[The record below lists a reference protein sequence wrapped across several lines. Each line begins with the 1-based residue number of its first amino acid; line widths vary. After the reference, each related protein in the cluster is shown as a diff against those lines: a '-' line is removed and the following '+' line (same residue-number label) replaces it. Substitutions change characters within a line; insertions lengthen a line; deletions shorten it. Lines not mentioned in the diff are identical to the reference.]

1 MTTVNKKLKK
11 TASGAITWSVIVTQI
26 LSPVSLSLIP
36 ANSFASSGNKDV
48 TQIYASDEH
57 ANKVASFAASAGQ
70 SLANNNASSFAVN
83 TLSTQ
88 ATKEVVDWLQ
98 QYGNARIK
106 LNVDD
111 SFSLKDSSFDFLY
124 PWLDTQDYVLF
135 SQTSLHRTD
144 DRNQTNIG
152 LGIRHFTPDNAML
165 GANVFYDYDLSR
177 SHSRAGFGVEYWRDY
192 FRLGVNTYFGL
203 SDWKNSRDIDDYL
216 ERPANGWDFSAEGW
230 LPAYPQL
237 GASIQFEKYYGK
249 NVGLFG
255 SDNLQE
261 NPYAVTGGI
270 SYTPVP
276 LIKFSAQHKQGQ
288 SNTHDTTFGVEFNYR
303 PGVSLAEQLSSDNVA
318 VMREV
323 QNRRY
328 DFVERNNNIVLEYKK
343 KHALKISLPE
353 SVQGEGESIIPVTLT
368 INNASGGIKSVQ
380 WNDSAFTAAGGKIS
394 GNGTSWQIT
403 LPAYKSEGVNSWN
416 VGATVQDNRGNV
428 SNYAVMNISVTDS
441 GVSTADSS
449 FTLDGDSSPTISA
462 DSQSTYPI
470 VLSLKD
476 SNGKALTGLAD
487 DIEMSVEF
495 TADSNSARQRE
506 TVTAPSLG
514 AVKEISAGVY
524 RSVLTAGS
532 QAGTVR
538 VTAKVQGKTFTLNI
552 KQAAI
557 TDSDVSTADSSFTL
571 DGDSSPTI
579 SADSQST
586 YPIVLSLKDSNGKAL
601 TGLADDIEMS
611 VEFTADSNSA
621 RQRETVTA
629 PSLGAVEEISA
640 GVYRSVLTAGSQAG
654 TVRVTAKVQ
663 GKTFTLNIKQA
674 AITDSDVSTADS
686 SFTLDGDSSPTIS
699 ADSQSTYPI
708 VLSLKDSNG
717 KALTGLADDI
727 EMSVEFTA
735 DSNSARQRE
744 TVTAPSLGAVE
755 EISAGV
761 YRSVLAAGSQAGTV
775 RVTAKVQGKTFTLNI
790 KQAAI
795 TDSDVSTADSS
806 FTLDG
811 DSSPTISADSQST
824 YPIVLSLKDSNGK
837 ALTGLA
843 DDIEM
848 SVEFTADSNSA
859 RQRETVTAPSLGA
872 VEEISAGVYRSVLAA
887 GSQAGTVRVTAKVQ
901 GKTFTLSIKQ
911 TAATE
916 PDSEVSAV
924 LTAAPAEQVVGYN
937 INLQLAVKDS
947 QGNAITGDNTLSF
960 YALNQAEGVEFGTVT
975 EKDGVYSATVT
986 SKRAGK
992 ITIGVKSDSHDFSG
1006 VKKEITFIED
1016 RQQVTFSQF
1025 EASQNNALADG
1036 KQRNMVTVSL
1046 ADRFGNVVP
1055 GYAVT
1060 LSLPAG
1066 ITQVGGEHAVSTD
1079 ENGNAIFALI
1089 SSTPGSYVI
1098 TAHAGSQMSTE
1109 LTVTF
1114 ASNMTGASLSLTPES
1129 SSLISNIPANGK
1141 DAAVLDVQLTNTNAS
1156 VNGQKIQLIT
1166 SSEGLSVPTN
1176 IVTDSTGHVSVP
1188 LTTVKAGEYT
1198 VTARVTDGS
1207 HSVESGSVKLTF
1219 VPDVASAELN
1229 MSVSKQEIVA
1239 DGSENATVNIQLVDA
1254 NNNAFTGE
1262 VDLTIT
1268 PSTGASLTSSNLQ
1281 LDAHGQ
1287 ATTQFTASKSGQYT
1301 IQAEYVLDGKRIT
1314 ASQNIDA
1321 VTDVKGAVLEITS
1334 SASSAVVSD
1343 TNNLV
1348 FTLLLKSKS
1357 GEALSGRALNVK
1369 TSGPSKYG
1377 ALVVDKTTVTTDENG
1392 QATVSVHGRTVGSY
1406 KLTATLNELGSDV
1419 SAVKSF
1425 SLYADDANGVLTLTK
1440 DPGYETNDGSP
1451 VGIYARF
1458 VDHFG
1463 NPLSGTVEFSAGSED
1478 SPDSQ
1483 RVKMEPATVTLHW
1496 TGNAASEF
1504 STYESGYHWIKA
1516 KITNS
1521 KNTYEKTIRTYVVK
1535 LPEKDS

>member
-36 ANSFASSGNKDV
+36 ANSFASSDNKDV
-48 TQIYASDEH
+48 TQIYASDER
-57 ANKVASFAASAGQ
+57 ANKVASFAVSAGQ

-203 SDWKNSRDIDDYL
+203 SDWKDSRDIDDYL

-288 SNTHDTTFGVEFNYR
+288 SNVHDTTFGVEFNYR

-353 SVQGEGESIIPVTLT
+353 SVQGDGESIIPVTLT

-380 WNDSAFTAAGGKIS
+380 WNDSVFTAAGGKIS
-394 GNGTSWQIT
+394 GNGTSWQVT

-428 SNYAVMNISVTDS
+428 SNYAVMNISVINS

-449 FTLDGDSSPTISA
+449 FMLDGDSSPTISA
-462 DSQSTYPI
+462 DGQSTH
-470 VLSLKD
+470 
-476 SNGKALTGLAD
+476 
-487 DIEMSVEF
+487 
-495 TADSNSARQRE
+495 
-506 TVTAPSLG
+506 
-514 AVKEISAGVY
+514 
-524 RSVLTAGS
+524 
-532 QAGTVR
+532 
-538 VTAKVQGKTFTLNI
+538 
-552 KQAAI
+552 
-557 TDSDVSTADSSFTL
+557 
-571 DGDSSPTI
+571 
-579 SADSQST
+579 
-586 YPIVLSLKDSNGKAL
+586 PIVLSLKDSNGKAL

-654 TVRVTAKVQ
+654 TVRVTAKVK

-674 AITDSDVSTADS
+674 AVIDSDVSTADS

-699 ADSQSTYPI
+699 ADGQSTHPI

-761 YRSVLAAGSQAGTV
+761 YRSVLTAGSQAGTV
-775 RVTAKVQGKTFTLNI
+775 RVTAKVM
-790 KQAAI
+790 
-795 TDSDVSTADSS
+795 D
-806 FTLDG
+806 
-811 DSSPTISADSQST
+811 
-824 YPIVLSLKDSNGK
+824 
-837 ALTGLA
+837 
-843 DDIEM
+843 
-848 SVEFTADSNSA
+848 
-859 RQRETVTAPSLGA
+859 
-872 VEEISAGVYRSVLAA
+872 
-887 GSQAGTVRVTAKVQ
+887 
-901 GKTFTLSIKQ
+901 KTFTLSIKQ

-960 YALNQAEGVEFGTVT
+960 YALNQAEGVEFGAVT

-992 ITIGVKSDSHDFSG
+992 IRIGVKSGSHNFSG
-1006 VKKEITFIED
+1006 IEKEISFIED
-1016 RQQVTFSQF
+1016 RTQFAFSRI
-1025 EASQNNALADG
+1025 EASKNNALADG
-1036 KQRNMVTVSL
+1036 KQQNTVTVSL

-1066 ITQVGGEHAVSTD
+1066 VTQVGGEHAVSTD
-1079 ENGNAIFALI
+1079 ENGNAVFALI

-1098 TAHAGSQMSTE
+1098 KAHAGSQMSTE

-1114 ASNMTGASLSLTPES
+1114 ASNMIGASLSLTPGN

-1141 DAAVLDVQLTNTNAS
+1141 DAAVLNVQLTNTNAS

-1188 LTTVKAGEYT
+1188 LTTVRAGEYT
-1198 VTARVTDGS
+1198 VAARVTDGS

-1219 VPDVASAELN
+1219 VPDAASAELT
-1229 MSVSKQEIVA
+1229 MSTSKQQIVA
-1239 DGSENATVNIQLVDA
+1239 DGSESATVDIQLVDA
-1254 NNNAFTGE
+1254 NNNAFTGD
-1262 VDLTIT
+1262 VDLTVT
-1268 PSTGASLTSSNLQ
+1268 PSTGASLTSSKLQ

-1314 ASQNIDA
+1314 ASKNIDA
-1321 VTDVKGAVLEITS
+1321 VTDVKEAVLEITS

-1343 TNNLV
+1343 TNNLI
-1348 FTLLLKSKS
+1348 FTLLLKSTS
-1357 GEALSGRALNVK
+1357 GEVLSGRVLNIK
-1369 TSGPSKYG
+1369 ASGPSKYG
-1377 ALVVDKTTVTTDENG
+1377 ALVVDKTTVTTDEYG
-1392 QATVSVHGRTVGSY
+1392 LATVSVHGRTAGSY
-1406 KLTATLNELGSDV
+1406 KLTATLDELGSDV
-1419 SAVKSF
+1419 SEVKSF
-1425 SLYADDANGVLTLTK
+1425 SLYADEANGVLTLHK
-1440 DPGYETNDGSP
+1440 DGGYDTDDGTP
-1451 VGIYARF
+1451 VGVYARF

-1478 SPDSQ
+1478 SPNSQ

>member
-514 AVKEISAGVY
+514 AV
-524 RSVLTAGS
+524 
-532 QAGTVR
+532 
-538 VTAKVQGKTFTLNI
+538 
-552 KQAAI
+552 
-557 TDSDVSTADSSFTL
+557 
-571 DGDSSPTI
+571 
-579 SADSQST
+579 
-586 YPIVLSLKDSNGKAL
+586 
-601 TGLADDIEMS
+601 
-611 VEFTADSNSA
+611 
-621 RQRETVTA
+621 
-629 PSLGAVEEISA
+629 
-640 GVYRSVLTAGSQAG
+640 
-654 TVRVTAKVQ
+654 
-663 GKTFTLNIKQA
+663 
-674 AITDSDVSTADS
+674 
-686 SFTLDGDSSPTIS
+686 
-699 ADSQSTYPI
+699 
-708 VLSLKDSNG
+708 
-717 KALTGLADDI
+717 
-727 EMSVEFTA
+727 
-735 DSNSARQRE
+735 
-744 TVTAPSLGAVE
+744 
-755 EISAGV
+755 
-761 YRSVLAAGSQAGTV
+761 
-775 RVTAKVQGKTFTLNI
+775 
-790 KQAAI
+790 
-795 TDSDVSTADSS
+795 
-806 FTLDG
+806 
-811 DSSPTISADSQST
+811 
-824 YPIVLSLKDSNGK
+824 
-837 ALTGLA
+837 
-843 DDIEM
+843 
-848 SVEFTADSNSA
+848 
-859 RQRETVTAPSLGA
+859 
-872 VEEISAGVYRSVLAA
+872 EEISAGVYRSVLAA

-911 TAATE
+911 TATTE

-1496 TGNAASEF
+1496 TGNAASGKRQR
-1504 STYESGYHWIKA
+1504 ST
-1516 KITNS
+1516 
-1521 KNTYEKTIRTYVVK
+1521 
-1535 LPEKDS
+1535 

>member
-1 MTTVNKKLKK
+1 MP
-11 TASGAITWSVIVTQI
+11 GAVH
-26 LSPVSLSLIP
+26 
-36 ANSFASSGNKDV
+36 SFASSDNKDV
-48 TQIYASDEH
+48 TQIYASDER
-57 ANKVASFAASAGQ
+57 ANKVASFAVSAGQ

-106 LNVDD
+106 LNVDN

-203 SDWKNSRDIDDYL
+203 SDWKDSRDIDDYL

-288 SNTHDTTFGVEFNYR
+288 SNVHDTTFGVEFNYR

-353 SVQGEGESIIPVTLT
+353 SVQGDGESIIPVTLT

-380 WNDSAFTAAGGKIS
+380 WNDSVFTAAGGKIS
-394 GNGTSWQIT
+394 GNGTSWQVT

-428 SNYAVMNISVTDS
+428 SNYAVMNISVINS

-449 FTLDGDSSPTISA
+449 FMLDGDSSPTISA
-462 DSQSTYPI
+462 DGQSTH
-470 VLSLKD
+470 
-476 SNGKALTGLAD
+476 
-487 DIEMSVEF
+487 
-495 TADSNSARQRE
+495 
-506 TVTAPSLG
+506 
-514 AVKEISAGVY
+514 
-524 RSVLTAGS
+524 
-532 QAGTVR
+532 
-538 VTAKVQGKTFTLNI
+538 
-552 KQAAI
+552 
-557 TDSDVSTADSSFTL
+557 
-571 DGDSSPTI
+571 
-579 SADSQST
+579 
-586 YPIVLSLKDSNGKAL
+586 PIVLSLKDSNGKAL

-654 TVRVTAKVQ
+654 TVRVTAKVM
-663 GKTFTLNIKQA
+663 
-674 AITDSDVSTADS
+674 D
-686 SFTLDGDSSPTIS
+686 
-699 ADSQSTYPI
+699 
-708 VLSLKDSNG
+708 
-717 KALTGLADDI
+717 
-727 EMSVEFTA
+727 
-735 DSNSARQRE
+735 
-744 TVTAPSLGAVE
+744 
-755 EISAGV
+755 
-761 YRSVLAAGSQAGTV
+761 
-775 RVTAKVQGKTFTLNI
+775 
-790 KQAAI
+790 
-795 TDSDVSTADSS
+795 
-806 FTLDG
+806 
-811 DSSPTISADSQST
+811 
-824 YPIVLSLKDSNGK
+824 
-837 ALTGLA
+837 
-843 DDIEM
+843 
-848 SVEFTADSNSA
+848 
-859 RQRETVTAPSLGA
+859 
-872 VEEISAGVYRSVLAA
+872 
-887 GSQAGTVRVTAKVQ
+887 
-901 GKTFTLSIKQ
+901 KTFTLSIKQ

-960 YALNQAEGVEFGTVT
+960 YALNQAEGVEFGAVT

-992 ITIGVKSDSHDFSG
+992 IRIGVKSGSHNFSG
-1006 VKKEITFIED
+1006 IEKEISFIED
-1016 RQQVTFSQF
+1016 RTQFAFSRI
-1025 EASQNNALADG
+1025 EASKNNALADG
-1036 KQRNMVTVSL
+1036 KQQNTVTLSL

-1066 ITQVGGEHAVSTD
+1066 VTQVGGEHAVSTD
-1079 ENGNAIFALI
+1079 ENGNAVFALI

-1098 TAHAGSQMSTE
+1098 KAHAGSQMSTE

-1114 ASNMTGASLSLTPES
+1114 ASNMIGASLSLTPGN

-1141 DAAVLDVQLTNTNAS
+1141 DAAVLNVQLTNTNAS

-1166 SSEGLSVPTN
+1166 SSERLSVPTN

-1188 LTTVKAGEYT
+1188 LTTVRAGEYT
-1198 VTARVTDGS
+1198 VAARVTDGS

-1219 VPDVASAELN
+1219 VPDAASAELT
-1229 MSVSKQEIVA
+1229 MSTSKQQIVA
-1239 DGSENATVNIQLVDA
+1239 DGSESATVDIQLVDA
-1254 NNNAFTGE
+1254 NNNAFTGD
-1262 VDLTIT
+1262 VDLTVT
-1268 PSTGASLTSSNLQ
+1268 PSTGASLTSSKLQ

-1314 ASQNIDA
+1314 ASKNIDA
-1321 VTDVKGAVLEITS
+1321 VTDVKEAVLEITS

-1343 TNNLV
+1343 TNNLI
-1348 FTLLLKSKS
+1348 FTLLLKSTS
-1357 GEALSGRALNVK
+1357 GEVLSGRVLNIK
-1369 TSGPSKYG
+1369 ASGPSKYG
-1377 ALVVDKTTVTTDENG
+1377 ALVVDKTTVTTDEYG
-1392 QATVSVHGRTVGSY
+1392 LATVSVHGRTAGSY
-1406 KLTATLNELGSDV
+1406 KLTATLDELGSDV
-1419 SAVKSF
+1419 SEVKSF
-1425 SLYADDANGVLTLTK
+1425 SLYADEANGVLTLHK
-1440 DPGYETNDGSP
+1440 DGGYDTDDGTP
-1451 VGIYARF
+1451 VGVYARF

-1478 SPDSQ
+1478 SPNSQ

>member
-48 TQIYASDEH
+48 TQTYASDEH

-288 SNTHDTTFGVEFNYR
+288 SNVHDTTFGVEFNYR

-403 LPAYKSEGVNSWN
+403 LPAYKSGDVNSWN

-428 SNYAVMNISVTDS
+428 SNYAVMNISVNNS
-441 GVSTADSS
+441 G
-449 FTLDGDSSPTISA
+449 
-462 DSQSTYPI
+462 
-470 VLSLKD
+470 
-476 SNGKALTGLAD
+476 
-487 DIEMSVEF
+487 
-495 TADSNSARQRE
+495 
-506 TVTAPSLG
+506 
-514 AVKEISAGVY
+514 
-524 RSVLTAGS
+524 
-532 QAGTVR
+532 
-538 VTAKVQGKTFTLNI
+538 
-552 KQAAI
+552 
-557 TDSDVSTADSSFTL
+557 VSTADSSFTL

-640 GVYRSVLTAGSQAG
+640 GVYHSVLT
-654 TVRVTAKVQ
+654 
-663 GKTFTLNIKQA
+663 
-674 AITDSDVSTADS
+674 
-686 SFTLDGDSSPTIS
+686 
-699 ADSQSTYPI
+699 
-708 VLSLKDSNG
+708 
-717 KALTGLADDI
+717 
-727 EMSVEFTA
+727 
-735 DSNSARQRE
+735 
-744 TVTAPSLGAVE
+744 
-755 EISAGV
+755 
-761 YRSVLAAGSQAGTV
+761 
-775 RVTAKVQGKTFTLNI
+775 
-790 KQAAI
+790 
-795 TDSDVSTADSS
+795 
-806 FTLDG
+806 
-811 DSSPTISADSQST
+811 
-824 YPIVLSLKDSNGK
+824 
-837 ALTGLA
+837 
-843 DDIEM
+843 
-848 SVEFTADSNSA
+848 
-859 RQRETVTAPSLGA
+859 
-872 VEEISAGVYRSVLAA
+872 A

-1219 VPDVASAELN
+1219 VPDVASAELT

-1377 ALVVDKTTVTTDENG
+1377 ALVVDKTTVTTDKNG

-1463 NPLSGTVEFSAGSED
+1463 KPLSGTVEFSAGSED

>member
-514 AVKEISAGVY
+514 AV
-524 RSVLTAGS
+524 
-532 QAGTVR
+532 
-538 VTAKVQGKTFTLNI
+538 
-552 KQAAI
+552 
-557 TDSDVSTADSSFTL
+557 
-571 DGDSSPTI
+571 
-579 SADSQST
+579 
-586 YPIVLSLKDSNGKAL
+586 
-601 TGLADDIEMS
+601 
-611 VEFTADSNSA
+611 
-621 RQRETVTA
+621 
-629 PSLGAVEEISA
+629 
-640 GVYRSVLTAGSQAG
+640 
-654 TVRVTAKVQ
+654 
-663 GKTFTLNIKQA
+663 
-674 AITDSDVSTADS
+674 
-686 SFTLDGDSSPTIS
+686 
-699 ADSQSTYPI
+699 
-708 VLSLKDSNG
+708 
-717 KALTGLADDI
+717 
-727 EMSVEFTA
+727 
-735 DSNSARQRE
+735 
-744 TVTAPSLGAVE
+744 
-755 EISAGV
+755 
-761 YRSVLAAGSQAGTV
+761 
-775 RVTAKVQGKTFTLNI
+775 
-790 KQAAI
+790 
-795 TDSDVSTADSS
+795 
-806 FTLDG
+806 
-811 DSSPTISADSQST
+811 
-824 YPIVLSLKDSNGK
+824 
-837 ALTGLA
+837 
-843 DDIEM
+843 
-848 SVEFTADSNSA
+848 
-859 RQRETVTAPSLGA
+859 
-872 VEEISAGVYRSVLAA
+872 EEISAGVYRSVLAA

-911 TAATE
+911 TATTE

-1089 SSTPGSYVI
+1089 SSTPGSYVITAHAGSQMSTELTVTFASNMTPGSYVI

>member
-1 MTTVNKKLKK
+1 
-11 TASGAITWSVIVTQI
+11 
-26 LSPVSLSLIP
+26 LIP
-36 ANSFASSGNKDV
+36 ANSFASSDNKDV
-48 TQIYASDEH
+48 TQIYASDER
-57 ANKVASFAASAGQ
+57 ANKVASFAVSAGQ

-203 SDWKNSRDIDDYL
+203 SDWKDSRDIDDYL

-288 SNTHDTTFGVEFNYR
+288 SNVHDTTFGVEFNYR

-353 SVQGEGESIIPVTLT
+353 SVQGDGESIIPVTLT

-380 WNDSAFTAAGGKIS
+380 WNDSVFTAAGGKIS
-394 GNGTSWQIT
+394 GNGTSWQVT

-428 SNYAVMNISVTDS
+428 SNYAVMNISVINS

-449 FTLDGDSSPTISA
+449 FMLDGDSSPTISA
-462 DSQSTYPI
+462 DGQSTH
-470 VLSLKD
+470 
-476 SNGKALTGLAD
+476 
-487 DIEMSVEF
+487 
-495 TADSNSARQRE
+495 
-506 TVTAPSLG
+506 
-514 AVKEISAGVY
+514 
-524 RSVLTAGS
+524 
-532 QAGTVR
+532 
-538 VTAKVQGKTFTLNI
+538 
-552 KQAAI
+552 
-557 TDSDVSTADSSFTL
+557 
-571 DGDSSPTI
+571 
-579 SADSQST
+579 
-586 YPIVLSLKDSNGKAL
+586 PIVLSLKDSNGKAL

-654 TVRVTAKVQ
+654 TVRVTAKVM
-663 GKTFTLNIKQA
+663 
-674 AITDSDVSTADS
+674 D
-686 SFTLDGDSSPTIS
+686 
-699 ADSQSTYPI
+699 
-708 VLSLKDSNG
+708 
-717 KALTGLADDI
+717 
-727 EMSVEFTA
+727 
-735 DSNSARQRE
+735 
-744 TVTAPSLGAVE
+744 
-755 EISAGV
+755 
-761 YRSVLAAGSQAGTV
+761 
-775 RVTAKVQGKTFTLNI
+775 
-790 KQAAI
+790 
-795 TDSDVSTADSS
+795 
-806 FTLDG
+806 
-811 DSSPTISADSQST
+811 
-824 YPIVLSLKDSNGK
+824 
-837 ALTGLA
+837 
-843 DDIEM
+843 
-848 SVEFTADSNSA
+848 
-859 RQRETVTAPSLGA
+859 
-872 VEEISAGVYRSVLAA
+872 
-887 GSQAGTVRVTAKVQ
+887 
-901 GKTFTLSIKQ
+901 KTFTLSIKQ

-960 YALNQAEGVEFGTVT
+960 YALNQAEGVEFGAVT

-992 ITIGVKSDSHDFSG
+992 IRIGVKSGSHNFSG
-1006 VKKEITFIED
+1006 IEKEISFIED
-1016 RQQVTFSQF
+1016 RTQFAFSRI
-1025 EASQNNALADG
+1025 EASKNNALADG
-1036 KQRNMVTVSL
+1036 KQQNTVTVSL

-1066 ITQVGGEHAVSTD
+1066 VTQVGGEHAVSTD
-1079 ENGNAIFALI
+1079 ENGNAVFALI

-1098 TAHAGSQMSTE
+1098 KAHAGSQMSTE

-1114 ASNMTGASLSLTPES
+1114 ASNMIGASLSLTPGN

-1141 DAAVLDVQLTNTNAS
+1141 DAAVLNVQLTNTNAS

-1188 LTTVKAGEYT
+1188 LTTVRAGEYT
-1198 VTARVTDGS
+1198 VAARVTDGS

-1219 VPDVASAELN
+1219 VPDAASAELT
-1229 MSVSKQEIVA
+1229 MSTSKQQIVA
-1239 DGSENATVNIQLVDA
+1239 DGSESATVDIQLVDA
-1254 NNNAFTGE
+1254 NNNAFTGD
-1262 VDLTIT
+1262 VDLTVT
-1268 PSTGASLTSSNLQ
+1268 PSTGASLTSSKLQ

-1314 ASQNIDA
+1314 ASKNIDA
-1321 VTDVKGAVLEITS
+1321 VTDVKEAVLEITS

-1343 TNNLV
+1343 TNNLI
-1348 FTLLLKSKS
+1348 FTLLLKSTS
-1357 GEALSGRALNVK
+1357 GEVLSGRVLNIK
-1369 TSGPSKYG
+1369 ASGPSKYG
-1377 ALVVDKTTVTTDENG
+1377 ALVVDKTTVTTDEYG
-1392 QATVSVHGRTVGSY
+1392 LATVSVHGRTAGSY
-1406 KLTATLNELGSDV
+1406 KLTATLDELGSDV
-1419 SAVKSF
+1419 SEVKSF
-1425 SLYADDANGVLTLTK
+1425 SLYADEANGVLTLHK
-1440 DPGYETNDGSP
+1440 DGGYDTDDGTP
-1451 VGIYARF
+1451 VGVYARF

-1478 SPDSQ
+1478 SPNSQ

>member
-36 ANSFASSGNKDV
+36 ANSFASSDNKDV
-48 TQIYASDEH
+48 TQIYASDER
-57 ANKVASFAASAGQ
+57 ANKVASFAVSAGQ

-106 LNVDD
+106 LNVDN

-203 SDWKNSRDIDDYL
+203 SDWKDSRDIDDYL

-288 SNTHDTTFGVEFNYR
+288 SNVHDTTFGVEFNYR

-353 SVQGEGESIIPVTLT
+353 SVQGDGESIIPVTLT

-380 WNDSAFTAAGGKIS
+380 WNDSVFTAAGGKIS
-394 GNGTSWQIT
+394 GNGTSWQVT

-428 SNYAVMNISVTDS
+428 SNYAVMNISVINS

-449 FTLDGDSSPTISA
+449 FMLDGDSSPTISA
-462 DSQSTYPI
+462 DGQSTH
-470 VLSLKD
+470 
-476 SNGKALTGLAD
+476 
-487 DIEMSVEF
+487 
-495 TADSNSARQRE
+495 
-506 TVTAPSLG
+506 
-514 AVKEISAGVY
+514 
-524 RSVLTAGS
+524 
-532 QAGTVR
+532 
-538 VTAKVQGKTFTLNI
+538 
-552 KQAAI
+552 
-557 TDSDVSTADSSFTL
+557 
-571 DGDSSPTI
+571 
-579 SADSQST
+579 
-586 YPIVLSLKDSNGKAL
+586 PIVLSLKDSNGKAL

-674 AITDSDVSTADS
+674 AVIDSDVSTADS

-699 ADSQSTYPI
+699 ADGQSTHPI

-761 YRSVLAAGSQAGTV
+761 YRSVLTAGSQAGTV
-775 RVTAKVQGKTFTLNI
+775 RVTAKVM
-790 KQAAI
+790 
-795 TDSDVSTADSS
+795 D
-806 FTLDG
+806 
-811 DSSPTISADSQST
+811 
-824 YPIVLSLKDSNGK
+824 
-837 ALTGLA
+837 
-843 DDIEM
+843 
-848 SVEFTADSNSA
+848 
-859 RQRETVTAPSLGA
+859 
-872 VEEISAGVYRSVLAA
+872 
-887 GSQAGTVRVTAKVQ
+887 
-901 GKTFTLSIKQ
+901 KTFTLSIKQ

-960 YALNQAEGVEFGTVT
+960 YALNQAEGVEFGAVT

-992 ITIGVKSDSHDFSG
+992 IRIGVKSGSHNFSG
-1006 VKKEITFIED
+1006 IEKEISFIED
-1016 RQQVTFSQF
+1016 RTQFAFSRI
-1025 EASQNNALADG
+1025 EASKNNALADG
-1036 KQRNMVTVSL
+1036 KQQNTVTLSL

-1066 ITQVGGEHAVSTD
+1066 VTQVGGEHAVSTD
-1079 ENGNAIFALI
+1079 ENGNAVFALI

-1098 TAHAGSQMSTE
+1098 KAHAGSQMSTE

-1114 ASNMTGASLSLTPES
+1114 ASNMIGASLSLTPGN

-1141 DAAVLDVQLTNTNAS
+1141 DAAVLNVQLTNTNAS

-1166 SSEGLSVPTN
+1166 SSERLSVPTN

-1188 LTTVKAGEYT
+1188 LTTVRAGEYT
-1198 VTARVTDGS
+1198 VAARVTDGS

-1219 VPDVASAELN
+1219 VPDAASAELT
-1229 MSVSKQEIVA
+1229 MSTSKQQIVA
-1239 DGSENATVNIQLVDA
+1239 DGSESATVDIQLVDA
-1254 NNNAFTGE
+1254 NNNAFTGD
-1262 VDLTIT
+1262 VDLTVT
-1268 PSTGASLTSSNLQ
+1268 PSTGASLTSSKLQ

-1314 ASQNIDA
+1314 ASKNIDA
-1321 VTDVKGAVLEITS
+1321 VTDVKEAVMEITS

-1343 TNNLV
+1343 TNNLI
-1348 FTLLLKSKS
+1348 FTLLLKSTS
-1357 GEALSGRALNVK
+1357 GEVLSGRVLNIK
-1369 TSGPSKYG
+1369 ASGPSKYG
-1377 ALVVDKTTVTTDENG
+1377 ALVVDKTTVTTDEYG
-1392 QATVSVHGRTVGSY
+1392 LATVSVHGRTAGSY
-1406 KLTATLNELGSDV
+1406 KLTATLDELGSDV
-1419 SAVKSF
+1419 SEVKSF
-1425 SLYADDANGVLTLTK
+1425 SLYADEANGVLTLHK
-1440 DPGYETNDGSP
+1440 DGGYDTDDGTP
-1451 VGIYARF
+1451 VGVYARF

-1478 SPDSQ
+1478 SPNSQ

>member
-48 TQIYASDEH
+48 TQTYASDEH

-261 NPYAVTGGI
+261 NPYAVTGGF

-288 SNTHDTTFGVEFNYR
+288 SNVHDTTFGVEFNYR

-428 SNYAVMNISVTDS
+428 SNYAVMNISVNNS

-462 DSQSTYPI
+462 D
-470 VLSLKD
+470 
-476 SNGKALTGLAD
+476 G
-487 DIEMSVEF
+487 
-495 TADSNSARQRE
+495 
-506 TVTAPSLG
+506 
-514 AVKEISAGVY
+514 
-524 RSVLTAGS
+524 
-532 QAGTVR
+532 
-538 VTAKVQGKTFTLNI
+538 
-552 KQAAI
+552 
-557 TDSDVSTADSSFTL
+557 
-571 DGDSSPTI
+571 
-579 SADSQST
+579 
-586 YPIVLSLKDSNGKAL
+586 
-601 TGLADDIEMS
+601 
-611 VEFTADSNSA
+611 
-621 RQRETVTA
+621 
-629 PSLGAVEEISA
+629 
-640 GVYRSVLTAGSQAG
+640 
-654 TVRVTAKVQ
+654 
-663 GKTFTLNIKQA
+663 
-674 AITDSDVSTADS
+674 
-686 SFTLDGDSSPTIS
+686 
-699 ADSQSTYPI
+699 
-708 VLSLKDSNG
+708 
-717 KALTGLADDI
+717 
-727 EMSVEFTA
+727 
-735 DSNSARQRE
+735 
-744 TVTAPSLGAVE
+744 
-755 EISAGV
+755 
-761 YRSVLAAGSQAGTV
+761 
-775 RVTAKVQGKTFTLNI
+775 
-790 KQAAI
+790 
-795 TDSDVSTADSS
+795 
-806 FTLDG
+806 
-811 DSSPTISADSQST
+811 QST

-1219 VPDVASAELN
+1219 VPDVASAELT

>member
-48 TQIYASDEH
+48 TQTYASDEH

-165 GANVFYDYDLSR
+165 GANIFYDYDLSR

-288 SNTHDTTFGVEFNYR
+288 SNVHDTTFGVEFNYR

-428 SNYAVMNISVTDS
+428 SNYAVMNISVNNS

-462 DSQSTYPI
+462 D
-470 VLSLKD
+470 
-476 SNGKALTGLAD
+476 G
-487 DIEMSVEF
+487 
-495 TADSNSARQRE
+495 
-506 TVTAPSLG
+506 
-514 AVKEISAGVY
+514 
-524 RSVLTAGS
+524 
-532 QAGTVR
+532 
-538 VTAKVQGKTFTLNI
+538 
-552 KQAAI
+552 
-557 TDSDVSTADSSFTL
+557 
-571 DGDSSPTI
+571 
-579 SADSQST
+579 
-586 YPIVLSLKDSNGKAL
+586 
-601 TGLADDIEMS
+601 
-611 VEFTADSNSA
+611 
-621 RQRETVTA
+621 
-629 PSLGAVEEISA
+629 
-640 GVYRSVLTAGSQAG
+640 
-654 TVRVTAKVQ
+654 
-663 GKTFTLNIKQA
+663 
-674 AITDSDVSTADS
+674 
-686 SFTLDGDSSPTIS
+686 
-699 ADSQSTYPI
+699 
-708 VLSLKDSNG
+708 
-717 KALTGLADDI
+717 
-727 EMSVEFTA
+727 
-735 DSNSARQRE
+735 
-744 TVTAPSLGAVE
+744 
-755 EISAGV
+755 
-761 YRSVLAAGSQAGTV
+761 
-775 RVTAKVQGKTFTLNI
+775 
-790 KQAAI
+790 
-795 TDSDVSTADSS
+795 
-806 FTLDG
+806 
-811 DSSPTISADSQST
+811 QST

-1219 VPDVASAELN
+1219 VPDVASAELT

-1377 ALVVDKTTVTTDENG
+1377 ALVVDKT
-1392 QATVSVHGRTVGSY
+1392 
-1406 KLTATLNELGSDV
+1406 
-1419 SAVKSF
+1419 
-1425 SLYADDANGVLTLTK
+1425 
-1440 DPGYETNDGSP
+1440 
-1451 VGIYARF
+1451 
-1458 VDHFG
+1458 
-1463 NPLSGTVEFSAGSED
+1463 
-1478 SPDSQ
+1478 
-1483 RVKMEPATVTLHW
+1483 
-1496 TGNAASEF
+1496 
-1504 STYESGYHWIKA
+1504 
-1516 KITNS
+1516 
-1521 KNTYEKTIRTYVVK
+1521 
-1535 LPEKDS
+1535 

>member
-48 TQIYASDEH
+48 TQTYASDEH

-70 SLANNNASSFAVN
+70 SLANNNAISFAVN

-203 SDWKNSRDIDDYL
+203 SDWKNSRDIDNYL

-288 SNTHDTTFGVEFNYR
+288 SNVHDTTFGVEFNYR

-428 SNYAVMNISVTDS
+428 SNYAVMNISVNNS

-462 DSQSTYPI
+462 D
-470 VLSLKD
+470 
-476 SNGKALTGLAD
+476 G
-487 DIEMSVEF
+487 
-495 TADSNSARQRE
+495 
-506 TVTAPSLG
+506 
-514 AVKEISAGVY
+514 
-524 RSVLTAGS
+524 
-532 QAGTVR
+532 
-538 VTAKVQGKTFTLNI
+538 
-552 KQAAI
+552 
-557 TDSDVSTADSSFTL
+557 
-571 DGDSSPTI
+571 
-579 SADSQST
+579 QST

-640 GVYRSVLTAGSQAG
+640 GVYRSVL
-654 TVRVTAKVQ
+654 V
-663 GKTFTLNIKQA
+663 
-674 AITDSDVSTADS
+674 
-686 SFTLDGDSSPTIS
+686 
-699 ADSQSTYPI
+699 
-708 VLSLKDSNG
+708 
-717 KALTGLADDI
+717 
-727 EMSVEFTA
+727 
-735 DSNSARQRE
+735 
-744 TVTAPSLGAVE
+744 
-755 EISAGV
+755 
-761 YRSVLAAGSQAGTV
+761 
-775 RVTAKVQGKTFTLNI
+775 
-790 KQAAI
+790 
-795 TDSDVSTADSS
+795 
-806 FTLDG
+806 
-811 DSSPTISADSQST
+811 
-824 YPIVLSLKDSNGK
+824 
-837 ALTGLA
+837 
-843 DDIEM
+843 
-848 SVEFTADSNSA
+848 
-859 RQRETVTAPSLGA
+859 
-872 VEEISAGVYRSVLAA
+872 A

-1219 VPDVASAELN
+1219 VPDVASAELT

>member
-514 AVKEISAGVY
+514 AV
-524 RSVLTAGS
+524 
-532 QAGTVR
+532 
-538 VTAKVQGKTFTLNI
+538 
-552 KQAAI
+552 
-557 TDSDVSTADSSFTL
+557 
-571 DGDSSPTI
+571 
-579 SADSQST
+579 
-586 YPIVLSLKDSNGKAL
+586 
-601 TGLADDIEMS
+601 
-611 VEFTADSNSA
+611 
-621 RQRETVTA
+621 
-629 PSLGAVEEISA
+629 EEISA

-775 RVTAKVQGKTFTLNI
+775 RVTAKVQGKTFTL
-790 KQAAI
+790 
-795 TDSDVSTADSS
+795 
-806 FTLDG
+806 
-811 DSSPTISADSQST
+811 
-824 YPIVLSLKDSNGK
+824 
-837 ALTGLA
+837 
-843 DDIEM
+843 
-848 SVEFTADSNSA
+848 
-859 RQRETVTAPSLGA
+859 
-872 VEEISAGVYRSVLAA
+872 
-887 GSQAGTVRVTAKVQ
+887 
-901 GKTFTLSIKQ
+901 SIKQ
-911 TAATE
+911 TATTE

-1451 VGIYARF
+1451 
-1458 VDHFG
+1458 
-1463 NPLSGTVEFSAGSED
+1463 
-1478 SPDSQ
+1478 
-1483 RVKMEPATVTLHW
+1483 
-1496 TGNAASEF
+1496 
-1504 STYESGYHWIKA
+1504 
-1516 KITNS
+1516 
-1521 KNTYEKTIRTYVVK
+1521 
-1535 LPEKDS
+1535 

>member
-48 TQIYASDEH
+48 TQTYASDEH

-288 SNTHDTTFGVEFNYR
+288 SNVHDTTFGVEFNYR

-428 SNYAVMNISVTDS
+428 SNYAVMNISVNNS

-462 DSQSTYPI
+462 D
-470 VLSLKD
+470 
-476 SNGKALTGLAD
+476 G
-487 DIEMSVEF
+487 
-495 TADSNSARQRE
+495 
-506 TVTAPSLG
+506 
-514 AVKEISAGVY
+514 
-524 RSVLTAGS
+524 
-532 QAGTVR
+532 
-538 VTAKVQGKTFTLNI
+538 
-552 KQAAI
+552 
-557 TDSDVSTADSSFTL
+557 
-571 DGDSSPTI
+571 
-579 SADSQST
+579 
-586 YPIVLSLKDSNGKAL
+586 
-601 TGLADDIEMS
+601 
-611 VEFTADSNSA
+611 
-621 RQRETVTA
+621 
-629 PSLGAVEEISA
+629 
-640 GVYRSVLTAGSQAG
+640 
-654 TVRVTAKVQ
+654 
-663 GKTFTLNIKQA
+663 
-674 AITDSDVSTADS
+674 
-686 SFTLDGDSSPTIS
+686 
-699 ADSQSTYPI
+699 
-708 VLSLKDSNG
+708 
-717 KALTGLADDI
+717 
-727 EMSVEFTA
+727 
-735 DSNSARQRE
+735 
-744 TVTAPSLGAVE
+744 
-755 EISAGV
+755 
-761 YRSVLAAGSQAGTV
+761 
-775 RVTAKVQGKTFTLNI
+775 
-790 KQAAI
+790 
-795 TDSDVSTADSS
+795 
-806 FTLDG
+806 
-811 DSSPTISADSQST
+811 QST

-1219 VPDVASAELN
+1219 VPDVASAELT

-1483 RVKMEPATVTLHW
+1483 RVKMEPGTVTLHW

>member
-48 TQIYASDEH
+48 TQTYASDEH

-288 SNTHDTTFGVEFNYR
+288 SNVHDTTFGVEFNYR

-353 SVQGEGESIIPVTLT
+353 SVQGEGKSIIPVTLT

-441 GVSTADSS
+441 G
-449 FTLDGDSSPTISA
+449 
-462 DSQSTYPI
+462 
-470 VLSLKD
+470 
-476 SNGKALTGLAD
+476 
-487 DIEMSVEF
+487 
-495 TADSNSARQRE
+495 
-506 TVTAPSLG
+506 
-514 AVKEISAGVY
+514 
-524 RSVLTAGS
+524 
-532 QAGTVR
+532 
-538 VTAKVQGKTFTLNI
+538 
-552 KQAAI
+552 
-557 TDSDVSTADSSFTL
+557 VSTADSSFTL

-761 YRSVLAAGSQAGTV
+761 YRSVLT
-775 RVTAKVQGKTFTLNI
+775 
-790 KQAAI
+790 
-795 TDSDVSTADSS
+795 
-806 FTLDG
+806 
-811 DSSPTISADSQST
+811 
-824 YPIVLSLKDSNGK
+824 
-837 ALTGLA
+837 
-843 DDIEM
+843 
-848 SVEFTADSNSA
+848 
-859 RQRETVTAPSLGA
+859 
-872 VEEISAGVYRSVLAA
+872 A

-1166 SSEGLSVPTN
+1166 SSEGLSIPTN

-1219 VPDVASAELN
+1219 VPDVASAELT

>member
-1 MTTVNKKLKK
+1 M
-11 TASGAITWSVIVTQI
+11 
-26 LSPVSLSLIP
+26 IP

-48 TQIYASDEH
+48 TQTYASDEH

-288 SNTHDTTFGVEFNYR
+288 SNVHDTTFGVEFNYR

-353 SVQGEGESIIPVTLT
+353 SVQ
-368 INNASGGIKSVQ
+368 

-428 SNYAVMNISVTDS
+428 SNYAVMNISVNNS

-462 DSQSTYPI
+462 DGQSTYPI

-487 DIEMSVEF
+487 
-495 TADSNSARQRE
+495 N
-506 TVTAPSLG
+506 
-514 AVKEISAGVY
+514 
-524 RSVLTAGS
+524 
-532 QAGTVR
+532 
-538 VTAKVQGKTFTLNI
+538 
-552 KQAAI
+552 
-557 TDSDVSTADSSFTL
+557 
-571 DGDSSPTI
+571 
-579 SADSQST
+579 
-586 YPIVLSLKDSNGKAL
+586 
-601 TGLADDIEMS
+601 
-611 VEFTADSNSA
+611 
-621 RQRETVTA
+621 
-629 PSLGAVEEISA
+629 
-640 GVYRSVLTAGSQAG
+640 
-654 TVRVTAKVQ
+654 
-663 GKTFTLNIKQA
+663 
-674 AITDSDVSTADS
+674 
-686 SFTLDGDSSPTIS
+686 
-699 ADSQSTYPI
+699 
-708 VLSLKDSNG
+708 
-717 KALTGLADDI
+717 
-727 EMSVEFTA
+727 
-735 DSNSARQRE
+735 
-744 TVTAPSLGAVE
+744 
-755 EISAGV
+755 
-761 YRSVLAAGSQAGTV
+761 
-775 RVTAKVQGKTFTLNI
+775 
-790 KQAAI
+790 
-795 TDSDVSTADSS
+795 
-806 FTLDG
+806 
-811 DSSPTISADSQST
+811 
-824 YPIVLSLKDSNGK
+824 
-837 ALTGLA
+837 
-843 DDIEM
+843 IEM

-1219 VPDVASAELN
+1219 VPDVASAELT

>member
-192 FRLGVNTYFGL
+192 FRLGLNTYFGL

-441 GVSTADSS
+441 G
-449 FTLDGDSSPTISA
+449 
-462 DSQSTYPI
+462 
-470 VLSLKD
+470 
-476 SNGKALTGLAD
+476 
-487 DIEMSVEF
+487 
-495 TADSNSARQRE
+495 
-506 TVTAPSLG
+506 
-514 AVKEISAGVY
+514 
-524 RSVLTAGS
+524 
-532 QAGTVR
+532 
-538 VTAKVQGKTFTLNI
+538 
-552 KQAAI
+552 
-557 TDSDVSTADSSFTL
+557 
-571 DGDSSPTI
+571 
-579 SADSQST
+579 
-586 YPIVLSLKDSNGKAL
+586 
-601 TGLADDIEMS
+601 
-611 VEFTADSNSA
+611 
-621 RQRETVTA
+621 
-629 PSLGAVEEISA
+629 
-640 GVYRSVLTAGSQAG
+640 
-654 TVRVTAKVQ
+654 
-663 GKTFTLNIKQA
+663 
-674 AITDSDVSTADS
+674 
-686 SFTLDGDSSPTIS
+686 
-699 ADSQSTYPI
+699 
-708 VLSLKDSNG
+708 
-717 KALTGLADDI
+717 
-727 EMSVEFTA
+727 
-735 DSNSARQRE
+735 
-744 TVTAPSLGAVE
+744 
-755 EISAGV
+755 
-761 YRSVLAAGSQAGTV
+761 
-775 RVTAKVQGKTFTLNI
+775 
-790 KQAAI
+790 
-795 TDSDVSTADSS
+795 VSTADSS

>member
-48 TQIYASDEH
+48 TQTYASDEH

-288 SNTHDTTFGVEFNYR
+288 SNVHDTTFGVEFNYR

-403 LPAYKSEGVNSWN
+403 LPAYKSGDVNSWN

-428 SNYAVMNISVTDS
+428 SNYAVMNISVNNS
-441 GVSTADSS
+441 G
-449 FTLDGDSSPTISA
+449 
-462 DSQSTYPI
+462 
-470 VLSLKD
+470 
-476 SNGKALTGLAD
+476 
-487 DIEMSVEF
+487 
-495 TADSNSARQRE
+495 
-506 TVTAPSLG
+506 
-514 AVKEISAGVY
+514 
-524 RSVLTAGS
+524 
-532 QAGTVR
+532 
-538 VTAKVQGKTFTLNI
+538 
-552 KQAAI
+552 
-557 TDSDVSTADSSFTL
+557 VSTADSSFTL

-640 GVYRSVLTAGSQAG
+640 GVYHSVLT
-654 TVRVTAKVQ
+654 
-663 GKTFTLNIKQA
+663 
-674 AITDSDVSTADS
+674 
-686 SFTLDGDSSPTIS
+686 
-699 ADSQSTYPI
+699 
-708 VLSLKDSNG
+708 
-717 KALTGLADDI
+717 
-727 EMSVEFTA
+727 
-735 DSNSARQRE
+735 
-744 TVTAPSLGAVE
+744 
-755 EISAGV
+755 
-761 YRSVLAAGSQAGTV
+761 
-775 RVTAKVQGKTFTLNI
+775 
-790 KQAAI
+790 
-795 TDSDVSTADSS
+795 
-806 FTLDG
+806 
-811 DSSPTISADSQST
+811 
-824 YPIVLSLKDSNGK
+824 
-837 ALTGLA
+837 
-843 DDIEM
+843 
-848 SVEFTADSNSA
+848 
-859 RQRETVTAPSLGA
+859 
-872 VEEISAGVYRSVLAA
+872 A

-1176 IVTDSTGHVSVP
+1176 IVTNSTGHVSVP

-1219 VPDVASAELN
+1219 VPDVASAELT

-1287 ATTQFTASKSGQYT
+1287 ATTQFTATKSGQYT

-1377 ALVVDKTTVTTDENG
+1377 ALVVDKTTVTTDKNG

-1425 SLYADDANGVLTLTK
+1425 SLYADEANGVLTLTK

>member
-48 TQIYASDEH
+48 TQTYASDEH

-288 SNTHDTTFGVEFNYR
+288 SNVHDTTFGVEFNYR

-428 SNYAVMNISVTDS
+428 SNYAVMNISVNNS

-462 DSQSTYPI
+462 D
-470 VLSLKD
+470 
-476 SNGKALTGLAD
+476 G
-487 DIEMSVEF
+487 
-495 TADSNSARQRE
+495 
-506 TVTAPSLG
+506 
-514 AVKEISAGVY
+514 
-524 RSVLTAGS
+524 
-532 QAGTVR
+532 
-538 VTAKVQGKTFTLNI
+538 
-552 KQAAI
+552 
-557 TDSDVSTADSSFTL
+557 
-571 DGDSSPTI
+571 
-579 SADSQST
+579 
-586 YPIVLSLKDSNGKAL
+586 
-601 TGLADDIEMS
+601 
-611 VEFTADSNSA
+611 
-621 RQRETVTA
+621 
-629 PSLGAVEEISA
+629 
-640 GVYRSVLTAGSQAG
+640 
-654 TVRVTAKVQ
+654 
-663 GKTFTLNIKQA
+663 
-674 AITDSDVSTADS
+674 
-686 SFTLDGDSSPTIS
+686 
-699 ADSQSTYPI
+699 
-708 VLSLKDSNG
+708 
-717 KALTGLADDI
+717 
-727 EMSVEFTA
+727 
-735 DSNSARQRE
+735 
-744 TVTAPSLGAVE
+744 
-755 EISAGV
+755 
-761 YRSVLAAGSQAGTV
+761 
-775 RVTAKVQGKTFTLNI
+775 
-790 KQAAI
+790 
-795 TDSDVSTADSS
+795 
-806 FTLDG
+806 
-811 DSSPTISADSQST
+811 QST

-1219 VPDVASAELN
+1219 VPDVASAELT

-1516 KITNS
+1516 KIANS

>member
-48 TQIYASDEH
+48 TQTYASDEH

-288 SNTHDTTFGVEFNYR
+288 SNVHDTTFGVEFNYR

-428 SNYAVMNISVTDS
+428 SNYAVMNISVNNS

-462 DSQSTYPI
+462 D
-470 VLSLKD
+470 
-476 SNGKALTGLAD
+476 G
-487 DIEMSVEF
+487 
-495 TADSNSARQRE
+495 
-506 TVTAPSLG
+506 
-514 AVKEISAGVY
+514 
-524 RSVLTAGS
+524 
-532 QAGTVR
+532 
-538 VTAKVQGKTFTLNI
+538 
-552 KQAAI
+552 
-557 TDSDVSTADSSFTL
+557 
-571 DGDSSPTI
+571 
-579 SADSQST
+579 
-586 YPIVLSLKDSNGKAL
+586 
-601 TGLADDIEMS
+601 
-611 VEFTADSNSA
+611 
-621 RQRETVTA
+621 
-629 PSLGAVEEISA
+629 
-640 GVYRSVLTAGSQAG
+640 
-654 TVRVTAKVQ
+654 
-663 GKTFTLNIKQA
+663 
-674 AITDSDVSTADS
+674 
-686 SFTLDGDSSPTIS
+686 
-699 ADSQSTYPI
+699 
-708 VLSLKDSNG
+708 
-717 KALTGLADDI
+717 
-727 EMSVEFTA
+727 
-735 DSNSARQRE
+735 
-744 TVTAPSLGAVE
+744 
-755 EISAGV
+755 
-761 YRSVLAAGSQAGTV
+761 
-775 RVTAKVQGKTFTLNI
+775 
-790 KQAAI
+790 
-795 TDSDVSTADSS
+795 
-806 FTLDG
+806 
-811 DSSPTISADSQST
+811 QST

-1219 VPDVASAELN
+1219 VPDVASAELT

-1254 NNNAFTGE
+1254 NNNAFTDE

>member
-36 ANSFASSGNKDV
+36 ANSFASSDNKDV
-48 TQIYASDEH
+48 TQIYASDER
-57 ANKVASFAASAGQ
+57 ANKVASFAVSAGQ

-106 LNVDD
+106 LNVDN

-203 SDWKNSRDIDDYL
+203 SDWKDSRDIDDYL

-288 SNTHDTTFGVEFNYR
+288 SNVHDTTFGVEFNYR

-353 SVQGEGESIIPVTLT
+353 SVQGDGESIIPVTLT

-380 WNDSAFTAAGGKIS
+380 WNDSVFTAAGGKIS
-394 GNGTSWQIT
+394 GNGTSWQVT

-428 SNYAVMNISVTDS
+428 SNYAVMNISVINS

-449 FTLDGDSSPTISA
+449 FMLDGDSSPTISA
-462 DSQSTYPI
+462 DGQSTH
-470 VLSLKD
+470 
-476 SNGKALTGLAD
+476 
-487 DIEMSVEF
+487 
-495 TADSNSARQRE
+495 
-506 TVTAPSLG
+506 
-514 AVKEISAGVY
+514 
-524 RSVLTAGS
+524 
-532 QAGTVR
+532 
-538 VTAKVQGKTFTLNI
+538 
-552 KQAAI
+552 
-557 TDSDVSTADSSFTL
+557 
-571 DGDSSPTI
+571 
-579 SADSQST
+579 
-586 YPIVLSLKDSNGKAL
+586 PIVLSLKDSNGKAL

-674 AITDSDVSTADS
+674 AVIDSDVSTADS

-699 ADSQSTYPI
+699 ADGQSTHPI

-761 YRSVLAAGSQAGTV
+761 YRSVLTAGSQAGTV
-775 RVTAKVQGKTFTLNI
+775 RVTAKVM
-790 KQAAI
+790 
-795 TDSDVSTADSS
+795 D
-806 FTLDG
+806 
-811 DSSPTISADSQST
+811 
-824 YPIVLSLKDSNGK
+824 
-837 ALTGLA
+837 
-843 DDIEM
+843 
-848 SVEFTADSNSA
+848 
-859 RQRETVTAPSLGA
+859 
-872 VEEISAGVYRSVLAA
+872 
-887 GSQAGTVRVTAKVQ
+887 
-901 GKTFTLSIKQ
+901 KTFTLSIKQ

-960 YALNQAEGVEFGTVT
+960 YALNQAEGVEFGAVT

-992 ITIGVKSDSHDFSG
+992 IRIGVKSGSHNFSG
-1006 VKKEITFIED
+1006 IEKEISFIED
-1016 RQQVTFSQF
+1016 RTQFAFSRI
-1025 EASQNNALADG
+1025 EASKNNALADG
-1036 KQRNMVTVSL
+1036 KQQNTVTLSL

-1066 ITQVGGEHAVSTD
+1066 VTQVGGEHAVSTD
-1079 ENGNAIFALI
+1079 ENGNAVFALI

-1098 TAHAGSQMSTE
+1098 KAHAGSQMSTE

-1114 ASNMTGASLSLTPES
+1114 ASNMIGTSLSLTPGN

-1141 DAAVLDVQLTNTNAS
+1141 DAAVLNVQLTNTNAS

-1166 SSEGLSVPTN
+1166 SSERLSVPTN

-1188 LTTVKAGEYT
+1188 LTTVRAGEYT
-1198 VTARVTDGS
+1198 VAARVTDGS

-1219 VPDVASAELN
+1219 VPDAASAELT
-1229 MSVSKQEIVA
+1229 MSTSKQQIVA
-1239 DGSENATVNIQLVDA
+1239 DGSESATVDIQLVDA
-1254 NNNAFTGE
+1254 NNNAFTGD
-1262 VDLTIT
+1262 VDLTVT
-1268 PSTGASLTSSNLQ
+1268 PSTGASLTSSKLQ

-1314 ASQNIDA
+1314 ASKNIDA
-1321 VTDVKGAVLEITS
+1321 VTDVKEAVLEITS

-1343 TNNLV
+1343 TNNLI
-1348 FTLLLKSKS
+1348 FTLLLKSTS
-1357 GEALSGRALNVK
+1357 GEVLSGRVLNIK
-1369 TSGPSKYG
+1369 ASGPSKYG
-1377 ALVVDKTTVTTDENG
+1377 ALVVDKTTVTTDEYG
-1392 QATVSVHGRTVGSY
+1392 LATVSVHGRTAGSY
-1406 KLTATLNELGSDV
+1406 KLTATLDELGSDV
-1419 SAVKSF
+1419 SEVKSF
-1425 SLYADDANGVLTLTK
+1425 SLYADEANGVLTLHK
-1440 DPGYETNDGSP
+1440 DGGYDTDDGTP
-1451 VGIYARF
+1451 VGVYARF

-1478 SPDSQ
+1478 SPNSQ

>member
-48 TQIYASDEH
+48 TQTYASDEH

-288 SNTHDTTFGVEFNYR
+288 SNVHDTTFGVEFNYR

-353 SVQGEGESIIPVTLT
+353 SVQGEGESIIPVALT

-428 SNYAVMNISVTDS
+428 SNYAVMNISVNNS

-462 DSQSTYPI
+462 D
-470 VLSLKD
+470 
-476 SNGKALTGLAD
+476 G
-487 DIEMSVEF
+487 
-495 TADSNSARQRE
+495 
-506 TVTAPSLG
+506 
-514 AVKEISAGVY
+514 
-524 RSVLTAGS
+524 
-532 QAGTVR
+532 
-538 VTAKVQGKTFTLNI
+538 
-552 KQAAI
+552 
-557 TDSDVSTADSSFTL
+557 
-571 DGDSSPTI
+571 
-579 SADSQST
+579 
-586 YPIVLSLKDSNGKAL
+586 
-601 TGLADDIEMS
+601 
-611 VEFTADSNSA
+611 
-621 RQRETVTA
+621 
-629 PSLGAVEEISA
+629 
-640 GVYRSVLTAGSQAG
+640 
-654 TVRVTAKVQ
+654 
-663 GKTFTLNIKQA
+663 
-674 AITDSDVSTADS
+674 
-686 SFTLDGDSSPTIS
+686 
-699 ADSQSTYPI
+699 
-708 VLSLKDSNG
+708 
-717 KALTGLADDI
+717 
-727 EMSVEFTA
+727 
-735 DSNSARQRE
+735 
-744 TVTAPSLGAVE
+744 
-755 EISAGV
+755 
-761 YRSVLAAGSQAGTV
+761 
-775 RVTAKVQGKTFTLNI
+775 
-790 KQAAI
+790 
-795 TDSDVSTADSS
+795 
-806 FTLDG
+806 
-811 DSSPTISADSQST
+811 QST

-1219 VPDVASAELN
+1219 VPDVASAELT

-1377 ALVVDKTTVTTDENG
+1377 ALVVDKTTVTTDKNG

>member
-98 QYGNARIK
+98 QYGDARIK

-441 GVSTADSS
+441 G
-449 FTLDGDSSPTISA
+449 
-462 DSQSTYPI
+462 
-470 VLSLKD
+470 
-476 SNGKALTGLAD
+476 
-487 DIEMSVEF
+487 
-495 TADSNSARQRE
+495 
-506 TVTAPSLG
+506 
-514 AVKEISAGVY
+514 
-524 RSVLTAGS
+524 
-532 QAGTVR
+532 
-538 VTAKVQGKTFTLNI
+538 
-552 KQAAI
+552 
-557 TDSDVSTADSSFTL
+557 
-571 DGDSSPTI
+571 
-579 SADSQST
+579 
-586 YPIVLSLKDSNGKAL
+586 
-601 TGLADDIEMS
+601 
-611 VEFTADSNSA
+611 
-621 RQRETVTA
+621 
-629 PSLGAVEEISA
+629 
-640 GVYRSVLTAGSQAG
+640 
-654 TVRVTAKVQ
+654 
-663 GKTFTLNIKQA
+663 
-674 AITDSDVSTADS
+674 
-686 SFTLDGDSSPTIS
+686 
-699 ADSQSTYPI
+699 
-708 VLSLKDSNG
+708 
-717 KALTGLADDI
+717 
-727 EMSVEFTA
+727 
-735 DSNSARQRE
+735 
-744 TVTAPSLGAVE
+744 
-755 EISAGV
+755 
-761 YRSVLAAGSQAGTV
+761 
-775 RVTAKVQGKTFTLNI
+775 
-790 KQAAI
+790 
-795 TDSDVSTADSS
+795 VSTADSS

>member
-514 AVKEISAGVY
+514 AVEEISAGVY
-524 RSVLTAGS
+524 RSVLAAGS

-663 GKTFTLNIKQA
+663 GKTFTLNIKQ
-674 AITDSDVSTADS
+674 TA
-686 SFTLDGDSSPTIS
+686 T
-699 ADSQSTYPI
+699 
-708 VLSLKDSNG
+708 
-717 KALTGLADDI
+717 
-727 EMSVEFTA
+727 
-735 DSNSARQRE
+735 
-744 TVTAPSLGAVE
+744 
-755 EISAGV
+755 
-761 YRSVLAAGSQAGTV
+761 
-775 RVTAKVQGKTFTLNI
+775 
-790 KQAAI
+790 
-795 TDSDVSTADSS
+795 
-806 FTLDG
+806 
-811 DSSPTISADSQST
+811 
-824 YPIVLSLKDSNGK
+824 
-837 ALTGLA
+837 
-843 DDIEM
+843 
-848 SVEFTADSNSA
+848 
-859 RQRETVTAPSLGA
+859 
-872 VEEISAGVYRSVLAA
+872 
-887 GSQAGTVRVTAKVQ
+887 
-901 GKTFTLSIKQ
+901 
-911 TAATE
+911 TE

>member
-48 TQIYASDEH
+48 TQTYASDEH

-192 FRLGVNTYFGL
+192 FRFGVNTYFGL

-288 SNTHDTTFGVEFNYR
+288 SNVHDTTFGVEFNYR

-428 SNYAVMNISVTDS
+428 SNYAVMNISVNNS

-462 DSQSTYPI
+462 D
-470 VLSLKD
+470 
-476 SNGKALTGLAD
+476 G
-487 DIEMSVEF
+487 
-495 TADSNSARQRE
+495 
-506 TVTAPSLG
+506 
-514 AVKEISAGVY
+514 
-524 RSVLTAGS
+524 
-532 QAGTVR
+532 
-538 VTAKVQGKTFTLNI
+538 
-552 KQAAI
+552 
-557 TDSDVSTADSSFTL
+557 
-571 DGDSSPTI
+571 
-579 SADSQST
+579 
-586 YPIVLSLKDSNGKAL
+586 
-601 TGLADDIEMS
+601 
-611 VEFTADSNSA
+611 
-621 RQRETVTA
+621 
-629 PSLGAVEEISA
+629 
-640 GVYRSVLTAGSQAG
+640 
-654 TVRVTAKVQ
+654 
-663 GKTFTLNIKQA
+663 
-674 AITDSDVSTADS
+674 
-686 SFTLDGDSSPTIS
+686 
-699 ADSQSTYPI
+699 
-708 VLSLKDSNG
+708 
-717 KALTGLADDI
+717 
-727 EMSVEFTA
+727 
-735 DSNSARQRE
+735 
-744 TVTAPSLGAVE
+744 
-755 EISAGV
+755 
-761 YRSVLAAGSQAGTV
+761 
-775 RVTAKVQGKTFTLNI
+775 
-790 KQAAI
+790 
-795 TDSDVSTADSS
+795 
-806 FTLDG
+806 
-811 DSSPTISADSQST
+811 QST

-1219 VPDVASAELN
+1219 VPDVASAELT

>member
-514 AVKEISAGVY
+514 AV
-524 RSVLTAGS
+524 
-532 QAGTVR
+532 
-538 VTAKVQGKTFTLNI
+538 
-552 KQAAI
+552 
-557 TDSDVSTADSSFTL
+557 
-571 DGDSSPTI
+571 
-579 SADSQST
+579 
-586 YPIVLSLKDSNGKAL
+586 
-601 TGLADDIEMS
+601 
-611 VEFTADSNSA
+611 
-621 RQRETVTA
+621 
-629 PSLGAVEEISA
+629 EEISA

-663 GKTFTLNIKQA
+663 GKTFTL
-674 AITDSDVSTADS
+674 
-686 SFTLDGDSSPTIS
+686 
-699 ADSQSTYPI
+699 
-708 VLSLKDSNG
+708 
-717 KALTGLADDI
+717 
-727 EMSVEFTA
+727 
-735 DSNSARQRE
+735 
-744 TVTAPSLGAVE
+744 
-755 EISAGV
+755 
-761 YRSVLAAGSQAGTV
+761 
-775 RVTAKVQGKTFTLNI
+775 
-790 KQAAI
+790 
-795 TDSDVSTADSS
+795 
-806 FTLDG
+806 
-811 DSSPTISADSQST
+811 
-824 YPIVLSLKDSNGK
+824 
-837 ALTGLA
+837 
-843 DDIEM
+843 
-848 SVEFTADSNSA
+848 
-859 RQRETVTAPSLGA
+859 
-872 VEEISAGVYRSVLAA
+872 
-887 GSQAGTVRVTAKVQ
+887 
-901 GKTFTLSIKQ
+901 SIKQ
-911 TAATE
+911 TATTE

-1440 DPGYETNDGSP
+1440 DPGYETNGKRKLTAVCSHQTR
-1451 VGIYARF
+1451 I
-1458 VDHFG
+1458 G
-1463 NPLSGTVEFSAGSED
+1463 NLDAH
-1478 SPDSQ
+1478 
-1483 RVKMEPATVTLHW
+1483 L
-1496 TGNAASEF
+1496 
-1504 STYESGYHWIKA
+1504 I
-1516 KITNS
+1516 
-1521 KNTYEKTIRTYVVK
+1521 
-1535 LPEKDS
+1535 

>member
-48 TQIYASDEH
+48 TQTYASDEH

-288 SNTHDTTFGVEFNYR
+288 SNVHDTTFGVEFNYR

-428 SNYAVMNISVTDS
+428 SNYAVMNISVNNS

-462 DSQSTYPI
+462 D
-470 VLSLKD
+470 
-476 SNGKALTGLAD
+476 G
-487 DIEMSVEF
+487 
-495 TADSNSARQRE
+495 
-506 TVTAPSLG
+506 
-514 AVKEISAGVY
+514 
-524 RSVLTAGS
+524 
-532 QAGTVR
+532 
-538 VTAKVQGKTFTLNI
+538 
-552 KQAAI
+552 
-557 TDSDVSTADSSFTL
+557 
-571 DGDSSPTI
+571 
-579 SADSQST
+579 
-586 YPIVLSLKDSNGKAL
+586 
-601 TGLADDIEMS
+601 
-611 VEFTADSNSA
+611 
-621 RQRETVTA
+621 
-629 PSLGAVEEISA
+629 
-640 GVYRSVLTAGSQAG
+640 
-654 TVRVTAKVQ
+654 
-663 GKTFTLNIKQA
+663 
-674 AITDSDVSTADS
+674 
-686 SFTLDGDSSPTIS
+686 
-699 ADSQSTYPI
+699 QSTYPI

-775 RVTAKVQGKTFTLNI
+775 RVTAKVQGKI
-790 KQAAI
+790 
-795 TDSDVSTADSS
+795 
-806 FTLDG
+806 
-811 DSSPTISADSQST
+811 
-824 YPIVLSLKDSNGK
+824 
-837 ALTGLA
+837 
-843 DDIEM
+843 
-848 SVEFTADSNSA
+848 
-859 RQRETVTAPSLGA
+859 
-872 VEEISAGVYRSVLAA
+872 
-887 GSQAGTVRVTAKVQ
+887 
-901 GKTFTLSIKQ
+901 FTLSIKQ

-1219 VPDVASAELN
+1219 VPDVASAELT

>member
-48 TQIYASDEH
+48 TQTYASDEH

-288 SNTHDTTFGVEFNYR
+288 SNVHDTTFGVEFNYR

-403 LPAYKSEGVNSWN
+403 LPAYKSGDVNSWN

-428 SNYAVMNISVTDS
+428 SNYAVMNISVNNS
-441 GVSTADSS
+441 G
-449 FTLDGDSSPTISA
+449 
-462 DSQSTYPI
+462 
-470 VLSLKD
+470 
-476 SNGKALTGLAD
+476 
-487 DIEMSVEF
+487 
-495 TADSNSARQRE
+495 
-506 TVTAPSLG
+506 
-514 AVKEISAGVY
+514 
-524 RSVLTAGS
+524 
-532 QAGTVR
+532 
-538 VTAKVQGKTFTLNI
+538 
-552 KQAAI
+552 
-557 TDSDVSTADSSFTL
+557 VSTADSSFTL

-640 GVYRSVLTAGSQAG
+640 GVYHSVLT
-654 TVRVTAKVQ
+654 
-663 GKTFTLNIKQA
+663 
-674 AITDSDVSTADS
+674 
-686 SFTLDGDSSPTIS
+686 
-699 ADSQSTYPI
+699 
-708 VLSLKDSNG
+708 
-717 KALTGLADDI
+717 
-727 EMSVEFTA
+727 
-735 DSNSARQRE
+735 
-744 TVTAPSLGAVE
+744 
-755 EISAGV
+755 
-761 YRSVLAAGSQAGTV
+761 
-775 RVTAKVQGKTFTLNI
+775 
-790 KQAAI
+790 
-795 TDSDVSTADSS
+795 
-806 FTLDG
+806 
-811 DSSPTISADSQST
+811 
-824 YPIVLSLKDSNGK
+824 
-837 ALTGLA
+837 
-843 DDIEM
+843 
-848 SVEFTADSNSA
+848 
-859 RQRETVTAPSLGA
+859 
-872 VEEISAGVYRSVLAA
+872 A

-1219 VPDVASAELN
+1219 VPDVASAELT

-1287 ATTQFTASKSGQYT
+1287 ATTQFTATKSGQYT

-1377 ALVVDKTTVTTDENG
+1377 ALVVDKTTVTTDKNG

-1425 SLYADDANGVLTLTK
+1425 SLYADEANGVLTLTK

-1535 LPEKDS
+1535 LPE

>member
-48 TQIYASDEH
+48 TQTYASDEH

-152 LGIRHFTPDNAML
+152 LGIRHFTPDNTML

-288 SNTHDTTFGVEFNYR
+288 SNVHDTTFGVEFNYR

-403 LPAYKSEGVNSWN
+403 LPAYKSGDVNSWN

-428 SNYAVMNISVTDS
+428 SNYAVMNISVNNS
-441 GVSTADSS
+441 G
-449 FTLDGDSSPTISA
+449 
-462 DSQSTYPI
+462 
-470 VLSLKD
+470 
-476 SNGKALTGLAD
+476 
-487 DIEMSVEF
+487 
-495 TADSNSARQRE
+495 
-506 TVTAPSLG
+506 
-514 AVKEISAGVY
+514 
-524 RSVLTAGS
+524 
-532 QAGTVR
+532 
-538 VTAKVQGKTFTLNI
+538 
-552 KQAAI
+552 
-557 TDSDVSTADSSFTL
+557 VSTADSSFTL

-640 GVYRSVLTAGSQAG
+640 GVYHSVLT
-654 TVRVTAKVQ
+654 
-663 GKTFTLNIKQA
+663 
-674 AITDSDVSTADS
+674 
-686 SFTLDGDSSPTIS
+686 
-699 ADSQSTYPI
+699 
-708 VLSLKDSNG
+708 
-717 KALTGLADDI
+717 
-727 EMSVEFTA
+727 
-735 DSNSARQRE
+735 
-744 TVTAPSLGAVE
+744 
-755 EISAGV
+755 
-761 YRSVLAAGSQAGTV
+761 
-775 RVTAKVQGKTFTLNI
+775 
-790 KQAAI
+790 
-795 TDSDVSTADSS
+795 
-806 FTLDG
+806 
-811 DSSPTISADSQST
+811 
-824 YPIVLSLKDSNGK
+824 
-837 ALTGLA
+837 
-843 DDIEM
+843 
-848 SVEFTADSNSA
+848 
-859 RQRETVTAPSLGA
+859 
-872 VEEISAGVYRSVLAA
+872 A

-1219 VPDVASAELN
+1219 VPDVASAELT

-1287 ATTQFTASKSGQYT
+1287 ATTQFTATKSGQYT

-1377 ALVVDKTTVTTDENG
+1377 ALVVDKTTVTTDKNG

-1425 SLYADDANGVLTLTK
+1425 SLYADEANGVLTLTK

>member
-48 TQIYASDEH
+48 TQTYASDEH

-288 SNTHDTTFGVEFNYR
+288 SNVHDTTFGVEFNYR

-514 AVKEISAGVY
+514 AVEEISAGVY

-640 GVYRSVLTAGSQAG
+640 GVYRSVLT
-654 TVRVTAKVQ
+654 
-663 GKTFTLNIKQA
+663 
-674 AITDSDVSTADS
+674 
-686 SFTLDGDSSPTIS
+686 
-699 ADSQSTYPI
+699 
-708 VLSLKDSNG
+708 
-717 KALTGLADDI
+717 
-727 EMSVEFTA
+727 
-735 DSNSARQRE
+735 
-744 TVTAPSLGAVE
+744 
-755 EISAGV
+755 
-761 YRSVLAAGSQAGTV
+761 
-775 RVTAKVQGKTFTLNI
+775 
-790 KQAAI
+790 
-795 TDSDVSTADSS
+795 
-806 FTLDG
+806 
-811 DSSPTISADSQST
+811 
-824 YPIVLSLKDSNGK
+824 
-837 ALTGLA
+837 
-843 DDIEM
+843 
-848 SVEFTADSNSA
+848 
-859 RQRETVTAPSLGA
+859 
-872 VEEISAGVYRSVLAA
+872 A

-1219 VPDVASAELN
+1219 VPDVASAELT

-1478 SPDSQ
+1478 SSDSQ

>member
-48 TQIYASDEH
+48 TQTYASDEH

-288 SNTHDTTFGVEFNYR
+288 SNVHDTTFGVEFNYR

-428 SNYAVMNISVTDS
+428 SNYAVMNISVNNS

-462 DSQSTYPI
+462 DGQSTYPI

-506 TVTAPSLG
+506 TVTAL
-514 AVKEISAGVY
+514 
-524 RSVLTAGS
+524 
-532 QAGTVR
+532 
-538 VTAKVQGKTFTLNI
+538 
-552 KQAAI
+552 
-557 TDSDVSTADSSFTL
+557 
-571 DGDSSPTI
+571 
-579 SADSQST
+579 
-586 YPIVLSLKDSNGKAL
+586 
-601 TGLADDIEMS
+601 
-611 VEFTADSNSA
+611 
-621 RQRETVTA
+621 
-629 PSLGAVEEISA
+629 
-640 GVYRSVLTAGSQAG
+640 
-654 TVRVTAKVQ
+654 
-663 GKTFTLNIKQA
+663 
-674 AITDSDVSTADS
+674 
-686 SFTLDGDSSPTIS
+686 
-699 ADSQSTYPI
+699 
-708 VLSLKDSNG
+708 
-717 KALTGLADDI
+717 
-727 EMSVEFTA
+727 
-735 DSNSARQRE
+735 
-744 TVTAPSLGAVE
+744 
-755 EISAGV
+755 
-761 YRSVLAAGSQAGTV
+761 
-775 RVTAKVQGKTFTLNI
+775 
-790 KQAAI
+790 
-795 TDSDVSTADSS
+795 
-806 FTLDG
+806 
-811 DSSPTISADSQST
+811 
-824 YPIVLSLKDSNGK
+824 
-837 ALTGLA
+837 
-843 DDIEM
+843 
-848 SVEFTADSNSA
+848 
-859 RQRETVTAPSLGA
+859 SLGA

-1219 VPDVASAELN
+1219 VPDVASAELT

-1262 VDLTIT
+1262 GDLTIT

>member
-36 ANSFASSGNKDV
+36 ANSFASSDNKDV
-48 TQIYASDEH
+48 TQTYASDER

-88 ATKEVVDWLQ
+88 ATKEIVDWLQ

-177 SHSRAGFGVEYWRDY
+177 SHSRAGFGIEYWRDY

-288 SNTHDTTFGVEFNYR
+288 SNVHDTTFGVEFNYR

-353 SVQGEGESIIPVTLT
+353 SIQGEGESIIPVTLT
-368 INNASGGIKSVQ
+368 VNNASGGIKSVQ

-403 LPAYKSEGVNSWN
+403 LPAYKSEGVNSWS

-428 SNYAVMNISVTDS
+428 SNYAVMNISVADS

-462 DSQSTYPI
+462 DSQSTYP
-470 VLSLKD
+470 V
-476 SNGKALTGLAD
+476 
-487 DIEMSVEF
+487 
-495 TADSNSARQRE
+495 
-506 TVTAPSLG
+506 
-514 AVKEISAGVY
+514 
-524 RSVLTAGS
+524 
-532 QAGTVR
+532 
-538 VTAKVQGKTFTLNI
+538 
-552 KQAAI
+552 
-557 TDSDVSTADSSFTL
+557 
-571 DGDSSPTI
+571 
-579 SADSQST
+579 
-586 YPIVLSLKDSNGKAL
+586 VLSLKDSNGKAL

-663 GKTFTLNIKQA
+663 GKTFTL
-674 AITDSDVSTADS
+674 
-686 SFTLDGDSSPTIS
+686 
-699 ADSQSTYPI
+699 
-708 VLSLKDSNG
+708 
-717 KALTGLADDI
+717 
-727 EMSVEFTA
+727 
-735 DSNSARQRE
+735 
-744 TVTAPSLGAVE
+744 
-755 EISAGV
+755 
-761 YRSVLAAGSQAGTV
+761 
-775 RVTAKVQGKTFTLNI
+775 
-790 KQAAI
+790 
-795 TDSDVSTADSS
+795 
-806 FTLDG
+806 
-811 DSSPTISADSQST
+811 
-824 YPIVLSLKDSNGK
+824 
-837 ALTGLA
+837 
-843 DDIEM
+843 
-848 SVEFTADSNSA
+848 
-859 RQRETVTAPSLGA
+859 
-872 VEEISAGVYRSVLAA
+872 
-887 GSQAGTVRVTAKVQ
+887 
-901 GKTFTLSIKQ
+901 SIKQ

-916 PDSEVSAV
+916 PESEVSAV

-960 YALNQAEGVEFGTVT
+960 YAINQAEGVEFGTVT
-975 EKDGVYSATVT
+975 EKDGVYSSTVT
-986 SKRAGK
+986 SKRADK
-992 ITIGVKSDSHDFSG
+992 IRIGVKSDRHDFSDLE
-1006 VKKEITFIED
+1006 KEISFMED
-1016 RQQVTFSQF
+1016 RIQFAFSRI
-1025 EASQNNALADG
+1025 EASKNNALADG
-1036 KQRNMVTVSL
+1036 KQQNTVTVSL

-1079 ENGNAIFALI
+1079 ENGNAVFALI

-1098 TAHAGSQMSTE
+1098 KAHAGPQVSTE

-1114 ASNMTGASLSLTPES
+1114 ASNMSGASLSLTPEN

-1141 DAAVLDVQLTNTNAS
+1141 DAAVLNVQLTNNTNAS
-1156 VNGQKIQLIT
+1156 VNGQKVQLIT

-1188 LTTVKAGEYT
+1188 VTTVRAGEYT

-1207 HSVESGSVKLTF
+1207 NSVESGSVKLTF
-1219 VPDVASAELN
+1219 VPDIASAELT
-1229 MSVSKQEIVA
+1229 MSVSKQQIVA
-1239 DGSENATVNIQLVDA
+1239 DSSESATVDIQLVDA
-1254 NNNAFTGE
+1254 NNNAFTGD
-1262 VDLTIT
+1262 VNLTIT
-1268 PSTGASLTSSNLQ
+1268 PSTGASLTSSKLQ
-1281 LDAHGQ
+1281 LDAYGK
-1287 ATTQFTASKSGQYT
+1287 ASTQFTASKSGQYT
-1301 IQAEYVLDGKRIT
+1301 IQAEHVQDGKRIT

-1321 VTDVKGAVLEITS
+1321 MTDVKDAVLDITS
-1334 SASSAVVSD
+1334 SVSSAVVSD
-1343 TNNLV
+1343 SNNLT
-1348 FTLLLKSKS
+1348 FTLHLKNTS
-1357 GEALSGRALNVK
+1357 GEALSGRALNIK

-1377 ALVVDKTTVTTDENG
+1377 ALVVDKTTVTTDERG
-1392 QATVSVHGRTVGSY
+1392 QATVSVHGRTAGSY

-1425 SLYADDANGVLTLTK
+1425 SLYADEANGVLSLEK
-1440 DPGYETNDGSP
+1440 DYGYEVNDGSP
-1451 VGIYARF
+1451 TGIYARF

-1478 SPDSQ
+1478 SPTSQ
-1483 RVKMEPATVTLHW
+1483 RVKMEPATVTLSS

-1521 KNTYEKTIRTYVVK
+1521 KKTYEKELTTFVVK

>member
-48 TQIYASDEH
+48 TQTYASDEH

-288 SNTHDTTFGVEFNYR
+288 SNVHDTTFGVEFNYR

-428 SNYAVMNISVTDS
+428 SNYAVMNISVNNS

-462 DSQSTYPI
+462 D
-470 VLSLKD
+470 
-476 SNGKALTGLAD
+476 G
-487 DIEMSVEF
+487 
-495 TADSNSARQRE
+495 
-506 TVTAPSLG
+506 
-514 AVKEISAGVY
+514 
-524 RSVLTAGS
+524 
-532 QAGTVR
+532 
-538 VTAKVQGKTFTLNI
+538 
-552 KQAAI
+552 
-557 TDSDVSTADSSFTL
+557 
-571 DGDSSPTI
+571 
-579 SADSQST
+579 
-586 YPIVLSLKDSNGKAL
+586 
-601 TGLADDIEMS
+601 
-611 VEFTADSNSA
+611 
-621 RQRETVTA
+621 
-629 PSLGAVEEISA
+629 
-640 GVYRSVLTAGSQAG
+640 
-654 TVRVTAKVQ
+654 
-663 GKTFTLNIKQA
+663 
-674 AITDSDVSTADS
+674 
-686 SFTLDGDSSPTIS
+686 
-699 ADSQSTYPI
+699 
-708 VLSLKDSNG
+708 
-717 KALTGLADDI
+717 
-727 EMSVEFTA
+727 
-735 DSNSARQRE
+735 
-744 TVTAPSLGAVE
+744 
-755 EISAGV
+755 
-761 YRSVLAAGSQAGTV
+761 
-775 RVTAKVQGKTFTLNI
+775 
-790 KQAAI
+790 
-795 TDSDVSTADSS
+795 
-806 FTLDG
+806 
-811 DSSPTISADSQST
+811 QST

-1219 VPDVASAELN
+1219 VPDVASAELT

-1504 STYESGYHWIKA
+1504 STYESGYHWIK
-1516 KITNS
+1516 
-1521 KNTYEKTIRTYVVK
+1521 
-1535 LPEKDS
+1535 

>member
-514 AVKEISAGVY
+514 AV
-524 RSVLTAGS
+524 
-532 QAGTVR
+532 
-538 VTAKVQGKTFTLNI
+538 
-552 KQAAI
+552 
-557 TDSDVSTADSSFTL
+557 
-571 DGDSSPTI
+571 
-579 SADSQST
+579 
-586 YPIVLSLKDSNGKAL
+586 
-601 TGLADDIEMS
+601 
-611 VEFTADSNSA
+611 
-621 RQRETVTA
+621 
-629 PSLGAVEEISA
+629 EEISA

-663 GKTFTLNIKQA
+663 GKTFTLNIKQ
-674 AITDSDVSTADS
+674 TA
-686 SFTLDGDSSPTIS
+686 T
-699 ADSQSTYPI
+699 
-708 VLSLKDSNG
+708 
-717 KALTGLADDI
+717 
-727 EMSVEFTA
+727 
-735 DSNSARQRE
+735 
-744 TVTAPSLGAVE
+744 
-755 EISAGV
+755 
-761 YRSVLAAGSQAGTV
+761 
-775 RVTAKVQGKTFTLNI
+775 
-790 KQAAI
+790 
-795 TDSDVSTADSS
+795 
-806 FTLDG
+806 
-811 DSSPTISADSQST
+811 
-824 YPIVLSLKDSNGK
+824 
-837 ALTGLA
+837 
-843 DDIEM
+843 
-848 SVEFTADSNSA
+848 
-859 RQRETVTAPSLGA
+859 
-872 VEEISAGVYRSVLAA
+872 
-887 GSQAGTVRVTAKVQ
+887 
-901 GKTFTLSIKQ
+901 
-911 TAATE
+911 TE

-1440 DPGYETNDGSP
+1440 DPGYETNGKRQRST
-1451 VGIYARF
+1451 VLTLIY
-1458 VDHFG
+1458 
-1463 NPLSGTVEFSAGSED
+1463 
-1478 SPDSQ
+1478 
-1483 RVKMEPATVTLHW
+1483 W
-1496 TGNAASEF
+1496 
-1504 STYESGYHWIKA
+1504 
-1516 KITNS
+1516 
-1521 KNTYEKTIRTYVVK
+1521 
-1535 LPEKDS
+1535 

>member
-48 TQIYASDEH
+48 TQTYASDEH

-288 SNTHDTTFGVEFNYR
+288 SNVHDTTFGVEFNYR

-428 SNYAVMNISVTDS
+428 SNYAVMNISVNNS

-462 DSQSTYPI
+462 D
-470 VLSLKD
+470 
-476 SNGKALTGLAD
+476 G
-487 DIEMSVEF
+487 
-495 TADSNSARQRE
+495 
-506 TVTAPSLG
+506 
-514 AVKEISAGVY
+514 
-524 RSVLTAGS
+524 
-532 QAGTVR
+532 
-538 VTAKVQGKTFTLNI
+538 
-552 KQAAI
+552 
-557 TDSDVSTADSSFTL
+557 
-571 DGDSSPTI
+571 
-579 SADSQST
+579 
-586 YPIVLSLKDSNGKAL
+586 
-601 TGLADDIEMS
+601 
-611 VEFTADSNSA
+611 
-621 RQRETVTA
+621 
-629 PSLGAVEEISA
+629 
-640 GVYRSVLTAGSQAG
+640 
-654 TVRVTAKVQ
+654 
-663 GKTFTLNIKQA
+663 
-674 AITDSDVSTADS
+674 
-686 SFTLDGDSSPTIS
+686 
-699 ADSQSTYPI
+699 
-708 VLSLKDSNG
+708 
-717 KALTGLADDI
+717 
-727 EMSVEFTA
+727 
-735 DSNSARQRE
+735 
-744 TVTAPSLGAVE
+744 
-755 EISAGV
+755 
-761 YRSVLAAGSQAGTV
+761 
-775 RVTAKVQGKTFTLNI
+775 
-790 KQAAI
+790 
-795 TDSDVSTADSS
+795 
-806 FTLDG
+806 
-811 DSSPTISADSQST
+811 QST

-1219 VPDVASAELN
+1219 VPDVASAELT

-1239 DGSENATVNIQLVDA
+1239 DGSENATVNIQSVDA

>member
-1 MTTVNKKLKK
+1 
-11 TASGAITWSVIVTQI
+11 
-26 LSPVSLSLIP
+26 
-36 ANSFASSGNKDV
+36 
-48 TQIYASDEH
+48 
-57 ANKVASFAASAGQ
+57 
-70 SLANNNASSFAVN
+70 

-514 AVKEISAGVY
+514 AV
-524 RSVLTAGS
+524 
-532 QAGTVR
+532 
-538 VTAKVQGKTFTLNI
+538 
-552 KQAAI
+552 
-557 TDSDVSTADSSFTL
+557 
-571 DGDSSPTI
+571 
-579 SADSQST
+579 
-586 YPIVLSLKDSNGKAL
+586 
-601 TGLADDIEMS
+601 
-611 VEFTADSNSA
+611 
-621 RQRETVTA
+621 
-629 PSLGAVEEISA
+629 
-640 GVYRSVLTAGSQAG
+640 
-654 TVRVTAKVQ
+654 
-663 GKTFTLNIKQA
+663 
-674 AITDSDVSTADS
+674 
-686 SFTLDGDSSPTIS
+686 
-699 ADSQSTYPI
+699 
-708 VLSLKDSNG
+708 
-717 KALTGLADDI
+717 
-727 EMSVEFTA
+727 
-735 DSNSARQRE
+735 
-744 TVTAPSLGAVE
+744 
-755 EISAGV
+755 
-761 YRSVLAAGSQAGTV
+761 
-775 RVTAKVQGKTFTLNI
+775 
-790 KQAAI
+790 
-795 TDSDVSTADSS
+795 
-806 FTLDG
+806 
-811 DSSPTISADSQST
+811 
-824 YPIVLSLKDSNGK
+824 
-837 ALTGLA
+837 
-843 DDIEM
+843 
-848 SVEFTADSNSA
+848 
-859 RQRETVTAPSLGA
+859 
-872 VEEISAGVYRSVLAA
+872 EEISAGVYRSVLAA

-911 TAATE
+911 TATTE

>member
-36 ANSFASSGNKDV
+36 ANSFASSDNKDV
-48 TQIYASDEH
+48 TQIYASDER
-57 ANKVASFAASAGQ
+57 ANKVASFAVSAGQ

-106 LNVDD
+106 LNVDN

-177 SHSRAGFGVEYWRDY
+177 SHSRAGFGIEYWRDY

-203 SDWKNSRDIDDYL
+203 SDWKDSRDIDDYL

-288 SNTHDTTFGVEFNYR
+288 SNVHDTTFGVEFNYR

-353 SVQGEGESIIPVTLT
+353 SVQGDGESIIPVTLT

-380 WNDSAFTAAGGKIS
+380 WNDSVFTAAGGKIS
-394 GNGTSWQIT
+394 GNGTSWQVT

-428 SNYAVMNISVTDS
+428 SNYAVMNISVINS

-449 FTLDGDSSPTISA
+449 FMLDGDSSPTISA
-462 DSQSTYPI
+462 DGQSTH
-470 VLSLKD
+470 
-476 SNGKALTGLAD
+476 
-487 DIEMSVEF
+487 
-495 TADSNSARQRE
+495 
-506 TVTAPSLG
+506 
-514 AVKEISAGVY
+514 
-524 RSVLTAGS
+524 
-532 QAGTVR
+532 
-538 VTAKVQGKTFTLNI
+538 
-552 KQAAI
+552 
-557 TDSDVSTADSSFTL
+557 
-571 DGDSSPTI
+571 
-579 SADSQST
+579 
-586 YPIVLSLKDSNGKAL
+586 PIVLSLKDSNGKAL

-674 AITDSDVSTADS
+674 AVIDSDVSTADS

-699 ADSQSTYPI
+699 ADGQSTHPI

-761 YRSVLAAGSQAGTV
+761 YRSVLTAGSQAGTV
-775 RVTAKVQGKTFTLNI
+775 RVTAKVM
-790 KQAAI
+790 
-795 TDSDVSTADSS
+795 D
-806 FTLDG
+806 
-811 DSSPTISADSQST
+811 
-824 YPIVLSLKDSNGK
+824 
-837 ALTGLA
+837 
-843 DDIEM
+843 
-848 SVEFTADSNSA
+848 
-859 RQRETVTAPSLGA
+859 
-872 VEEISAGVYRSVLAA
+872 
-887 GSQAGTVRVTAKVQ
+887 
-901 GKTFTLSIKQ
+901 KTFTLSIKQ

-960 YALNQAEGVEFGTVT
+960 YALNQAEGVEFGAVT

-992 ITIGVKSDSHDFSG
+992 IRIGVKSGSHNFSG
-1006 VKKEITFIED
+1006 IEKEISFIED
-1016 RQQVTFSQF
+1016 RTQFAFSRI
-1025 EASQNNALADG
+1025 EASKNNALADG
-1036 KQRNMVTVSL
+1036 KQQNTVTLSL

-1066 ITQVGGEHAVSTD
+1066 VTQVGGEHAVSTD
-1079 ENGNAIFALI
+1079 ENGNAVFALI

-1098 TAHAGSQMSTE
+1098 KAHAGSQMSTE

-1114 ASNMTGASLSLTPES
+1114 ASNMIGASLSLTPGN

-1141 DAAVLDVQLTNTNAS
+1141 DAAVLNVQLTNTNAS

-1166 SSEGLSVPTN
+1166 SSERLSVPTN

-1188 LTTVKAGEYT
+1188 LTTVRAGEYT
-1198 VTARVTDGS
+1198 VAARVTDGS

-1219 VPDVASAELN
+1219 VPDAASAELT
-1229 MSVSKQEIVA
+1229 MSTSKQQIVA
-1239 DGSENATVNIQLVDA
+1239 DGSESATVDIQLVDA
-1254 NNNAFTGE
+1254 NNNAFTGD
-1262 VDLTIT
+1262 VDLTVT
-1268 PSTGASLTSSNLQ
+1268 PSTGASLTSSKLQ

-1314 ASQNIDA
+1314 ASKNIDA
-1321 VTDVKGAVLEITS
+1321 VTDVKEAVLEITS

-1343 TNNLV
+1343 TNNLI
-1348 FTLLLKSKS
+1348 FTLLLKSTS
-1357 GEALSGRALNVK
+1357 GEVLSGRVLNIK
-1369 TSGPSKYG
+1369 ASGPSKYG
-1377 ALVVDKTTVTTDENG
+1377 ALVVDKTTVTTDEYG
-1392 QATVSVHGRTVGSY
+1392 LATVSVHGRTAGSY
-1406 KLTATLNELGSDV
+1406 KLTATLDELGSDV
-1419 SAVKSF
+1419 SEVKSF
-1425 SLYADDANGVLTLTK
+1425 SLYADEANGVLTLHK
-1440 DPGYETNDGSP
+1440 DGGYDTDDGTP
-1451 VGIYARF
+1451 VGVYARF

-1478 SPDSQ
+1478 SPNSQ

>member
-48 TQIYASDEH
+48 TQTYASDEH

-270 SYTPVP
+270 SYTPIP

-288 SNTHDTTFGVEFNYR
+288 SNVHDTTFGVEFNYR

-428 SNYAVMNISVTDS
+428 SNYAVMNISVNNS

-462 DSQSTYPI
+462 D
-470 VLSLKD
+470 
-476 SNGKALTGLAD
+476 G
-487 DIEMSVEF
+487 
-495 TADSNSARQRE
+495 
-506 TVTAPSLG
+506 
-514 AVKEISAGVY
+514 
-524 RSVLTAGS
+524 
-532 QAGTVR
+532 
-538 VTAKVQGKTFTLNI
+538 
-552 KQAAI
+552 
-557 TDSDVSTADSSFTL
+557 
-571 DGDSSPTI
+571 
-579 SADSQST
+579 
-586 YPIVLSLKDSNGKAL
+586 
-601 TGLADDIEMS
+601 
-611 VEFTADSNSA
+611 
-621 RQRETVTA
+621 
-629 PSLGAVEEISA
+629 
-640 GVYRSVLTAGSQAG
+640 
-654 TVRVTAKVQ
+654 
-663 GKTFTLNIKQA
+663 
-674 AITDSDVSTADS
+674 
-686 SFTLDGDSSPTIS
+686 
-699 ADSQSTYPI
+699 
-708 VLSLKDSNG
+708 
-717 KALTGLADDI
+717 
-727 EMSVEFTA
+727 
-735 DSNSARQRE
+735 
-744 TVTAPSLGAVE
+744 
-755 EISAGV
+755 
-761 YRSVLAAGSQAGTV
+761 
-775 RVTAKVQGKTFTLNI
+775 
-790 KQAAI
+790 
-795 TDSDVSTADSS
+795 
-806 FTLDG
+806 
-811 DSSPTISADSQST
+811 QST

-1219 VPDVASAELN
+1219 VPDVASAELT